1 VKSLRRLALVLALA
15 AASATAFAEVQQ
27 RTLLASDGTL
37 YRVSTG
43 LASELALADLPPDD
57 FAVVW
62 STLRQDGTQE
72 GGVIPGA
79 SNASPKTSLDLTVDE
94 PTGTI
99 VVLWREEISIV
110 NKIRL
115 AFGKTGVWTLADL
128 LPTVGFPHA
137 YNPQMLLTHQ
147 VVHTLDEEDADVFT
161 NRSVLSVIWWEEAGI
176 AQARYAS
183 FFLNET
189 IDPTAVTIYN
199 LPVLVNEQGPTPL
212 QDLPRASYA
221 FPTLQSEG
229 PGGGVLASFAAISS
243 LKHYVVRI
251 NYPTELGKP
260 AADNMTWLRRRI
272 PVVGIA
278 SQGPMAA
285 MPTFEAASMTTVKT
299 IVGPSYKP
307 TMYWREEAL
316 LRYIRYDGTVWS
328 EIRSIALSDE
338 MSWDKAAALVEGMSA
353 RN

>member
-1 VKSLRRLALVLALA
+1 VKILRRLALVLALA
-15 AASATAFAEVQQ
+15 AAAAAVSAEVQQ
-27 RTLLASDGTL
+27 KTLLASDGTL

-43 LASELALADLPPDD
+43 LAAELALADLPPDD

-62 STLRQDGTQE
+62 STQRQDGTVA

-115 AFGKTGVWTLADL
+115 AFGKAGVWTLADL

-147 VVHTLDEEDADVFT
+147 VVHTLDEEGADVFS
-161 NRSVLSVIWWEEAGI
+161 NRSVLSIIWWEEAGI

-183 FFLNET
+183 FFLDEA
-189 IDPTAVTIYN
+189 IDPAAVTIYN
-199 LPVLVNEQGPTPL
+199 LPALVDDQGPTPL
-212 QDLPRASYA
+212 QDIPRASYA

-229 PGGGVLASFAAISS
+229 PGGGVLASFAAIAS
-243 LKHYVVRI
+243 LKHYVVHI
-251 NYPTELGKP
+251 SYPTDLGKP

-278 SQGPMAA
+278 SSGPIAA
-285 MPTFEAASMTTVKT
+285 MPSFEAASTTSVKT
-299 IVGPSYKP
+299 IVGPSFKP
-307 TMYWREEAL
+307 TMYWREDAV
-316 LRYIRYDGTVWS
+316 LRYIRFDGAVWS
-328 EIRSIALSDE
+328 EARSIALSDE
-338 MSWDKAAALVEGMSA
+338 MPWDKAAGLVEGMSA